1 MLEGILRPTRTR
13 PRSGIV
19 RLDPQSDFQF
29 AYSKVPSSEIAR
41 CKPLDR
47 TAISEEL
54 RRLWDALSDDQRKV
68 YDQKADELRGE
79 MARERLIAARTA
91 RDRAVEAALELGAK
105 DRDARLIAARQTKQL
120 FPDVDWEQLV
130 KPSSPRSSELPPTPS
145 TKALIS
151 ELEGSEPAF
160 DDRRG
165 RPGERR
171 RLAPRTYSESPPLPQ
186 ISF

>member
-1 MLEGILRPTRTR
+1 MLRAGT
-13 PRSGIV
+13 
-19 RLDPQSDFQF
+19 LDPQSDFQF

-54 RRLWDALSDDQRKV
+54 RRLWDALSDDQRKI
-68 YDQKADELRGE
+68 YDQKADQLKGE

-145 TKALIS
+145 SKVLTQREK
-151 ELEGSEPAF
+151 
-160 DDRRG
+160 
-165 RPGERR
+165 
-171 RLAPRTYSESPPLPQ
+171 
-186 ISF
+186 

>member
-1 MLEGILRPTRTR
+1 MKMAPSRPRCAAQARWTPRATSSSPTRKC
-13 PRSGIV
+13 
-19 RLDPQSDFQF
+19 LQ
-29 AYSKVPSSEIAR
+29 SEIAR

-130 KPSSPRSSELPPTPS
+130 KPSSQRGLNVGAAADAVDQSVLPS
-145 TKALIS
+145 T
-151 ELEGSEPAF
+151 
-160 DDRRG
+160 
-165 RPGERR
+165 
-171 RLAPRTYSESPPLPQ
+171 
-186 ISF
+186 

>member
-1 MLEGILRPTRTR
+1 M
-13 PRSGIV
+13 
-19 RLDPQSDFQF
+19 
-29 AYSKVPSSEIAR
+29 PSSEIAR

-130 KPSSPRSSELPPTPS
+130 KPSVTQRGFLQFLNLNFASMASTRCHTAVTPS
-145 TKALIS
+145 TW
-151 ELEGSEPAF
+151 PC
-160 DDRRG
+160 
-165 RPGERR
+165 
-171 RLAPRTYSESPPLPQ
+171 ESLRV
-186 ISF
+186 S